1 MGIPFRIRAADP
13 MSHYR
18 TTLPVV
24 LLLFVAGMIPASA
37 QPATSSDS
45 TLGLAPE
52 VRTGTLDNG
61 LDYFI
66 RQNDRPEN
74 RAVMRLIVNVGSIEE
89 RPGEKGLAHFVEHM
103 LFNGTEQFE
112 KQELVSFL
120 ESTGMEFGPDVNA
133 STSFD
138 ETVYKLRIPT
148 DSAAIVETS
157 FDVLEQ
163 WAAHATL
170 SAEEIDKERGVV
182 IEEWRAREQNAQG
195 RMQKETLPKLL
206 YNSRYADRL
215 PIGDTSVVKNASVET
230 VRGFYE
236 RWYRPNLMGIVVVGD
251 LDPARVEEE
260 IRERFA
266 DMPNPADPVPRST
279 YEVPQHEETQF
290 AIATDPEFPVSVVS
304 LAYKTDD
311 RRLETVSDFRR
322 SLVTQMFVGTLN
334 ERLSEKSRTGEA
346 TFLRAQAYS
355 GGLVRPAR
363 IFGLQAQVP
372 EDSIVAGFE
381 DVLLEAERIRQ
392 HGITQAEL
400 VRRKREIEQSYEQAY
415 TDRENQNSS
424 NLAQEYVQHFLTGDA
439 APGIEAQYALVQDL
453 LPQITVEAVNRRAS
467 SVFHPEGR
475 VVTVQMPEK
484 DGLTPP
490 TEQALAAALK
500 QVRQRDVAPY
510 EEAVSDLPLV
520 PNKPSPGAV
529 TETNMIDT
537 LDVTEW
543 TLENGVR
550 VVVKPTDFE
559 EDEVRFTASSPG
571 GLSQVSDS
579 AYAFARHAASVVGRS
594 GVGAFTQTAL
604 EKKLAGKTVS
614 VSPYISSREEGL
626 QGNAAPEDLETLFQL
641 VYLYATA
648 PRADQNALQTYKK
661 QQRSYL
667 QNRAN
672 TPSAVFQD
680 SLVAALYGNHPR
692 VQAPPVEEINAL
704 TTEPLLAFYR
714 ERFADASDFTFT
726 FAGNVSLDSVKTLAE
741 QYLATL
747 PATQRTESV
756 RDVVPDLPD
765 EVVTKTV
772 RAGIGE
778 RANVLLIYH
787 GPFAYERENR
797 HALNTL
803 KDVLQI
809 ELREELREN
818 RSGVYNVGVSASTQG
833 PPDAGY
839 RFSINFVA
847 DPERAEG
854 LLAAARAEIDSVRSG
869 HVDPETVQSVKAQQR
884 RSRET
889 ALESNSFWVRS
900 LDFTFT
906 TEGED
911 PLQILEHDALVESIT
926 PPSVTE
932 TATTY
937 LREDRTVQGILY
949 PEDFGASGGEGTDS
963 PD

>member
-1 MGIPFRIRAADP
+1 MLRL
-13 MSHYR
+13 R
-18 TTLPVV
+18 TLLSVV
-24 LLLFVAGMIPASA
+24 LLLLGMGSA
-37 QPATSSDS
+37 QAQRATPADS
-45 TLGLAPE
+45 ALGLAPA
-52 VRTGTLDNG
+52 VRTGELDNG
-61 LDYFI
+61 LDFFI

-74 RAVMRLIVNVGSIEE
+74 RAVMRLVVDVGSIEE
-89 RPGEKGLAHFVEHM
+89 RPNEKGLAHFVEHM

-138 ETVYKLRIPT
+138 ETVYKLRVPT
-148 DSAAIVETS
+148 DSTAIVETA

-163 WAAHATL
+163 WAGHATL
-170 SAEEIDKERGVV
+170 AADEIDKERGVIV
-182 IEEWRAREQNAQG
+182 EEWRAREQNAGG

-215 PIGDTSVVKNASVET
+215 PIGDTTVVKSASPET

-236 RWYRPNLMGIVVVGD
+236 RWYRPNLMGVVVVGD
-251 LDPARVEEE
+251 LDPARVEQE

-266 DMPNPADPVPRST
+266 DMTNPANPAPRSS
-279 YEVPQHEETQF
+279 YDVPQHEETQY
-290 AIATDPEFPVSVVS
+290 AIATDPEFPVSLVS
-304 LAYKTDD
+304 VAYKTDD
-311 RRLETVSDFRR
+311 QTLATVGDFRR

-334 ERLSEKSRTGEA
+334 ERLSEKSRTGDT
-346 TFLRAQAYS
+346 TFLRAQAFS

-372 EDSIVAGFE
+372 EDSVIAGFE
-381 DVLLEAERIRQ
+381 DVLREAERMRQ
-392 HGITQAEL
+392 HGITEAEL

-424 NLAQEYVQHFLTGDA
+424 RLAQEYVQHVLTGDA
-439 APGIEAQYALVQDL
+439 APGIEVQYALVQDL
-453 LPQITVEAVNRRAS
+453 LPQITVDEVSRRAS
-467 SVFHPEGR
+467 TIFRPQGR

-484 DGLTPP
+484 EGLTPP
-490 TEQALAAALK
+490 TERELAAALE
-500 QVRQRDVAPY
+500 QVRQMDVAPY

-520 PNKPSPGAV
+520 SDKPSPGSVA
-529 TETNMIDT
+529 ETNTIDT
-537 LDVTEW
+537 LGVTEW

-571 GLSQVSDS
+571 GLSQVPDS
-579 AYAFARHAASVVGRS
+579 AYASARHAASVVGRS

-604 EKKLAGKTVS
+604 EKKLSGQTVS
-614 VSPYISSREEGL
+614 VSPYISSREEGF
-626 QGNAAPEDLETLFQL
+626 QGNAAPEDLETMFQL
-641 VYLYATA
+641 IHLYATE
-648 PRADQNALQTYKK
+648 PRADQNALQTYKQ
-661 QQRSYL
+661 QQRSFL

-672 TPSAVFQD
+672 TPNAVFQD

-692 VQAPPVEEINAL
+692 VQTPTVEEINAL
-704 TTEPLLAFYR
+704 ETESLLAFYR

-726 FAGNVSLDSVKTLAE
+726 LSGNVALDSVKTLAQ

-747 PATQRTESV
+747 PSTERTESV
-756 RDVVPDLPD
+756 RDVFPDLP
-765 EVVTKTV
+765 EAVVTKTV
-772 RAGIGE
+772 RAGIGQ
-778 RANVLLIYH
+778 RAIVLAIYH
-787 GPFAYERENR
+787 GPLTYKRENR

-803 KDVLQI
+803 KGVLEI

-847 DPERAEG
+847 DPERAED
-854 LLAAARAEIDSVRSG
+854 LLAAARAEIDSVRAG
-869 HVDPETVQSVKAQQR
+869 HVDPETVQSVQAQQR

-889 ALESNSFWVRS
+889 ALESNSFWVRA
-900 LDFTFT
+900 LDFTST

-911 PLQILEHDALVESIT
+911 PLDIYRHDTLVDAIT
-926 PPSVTE
+926 PASVTE

-937 LREDRTVQGILY
+937 LLEDRYVQGILY
-949 PEDFGASGGEGTDS
+949 PEGFGA
-963 PD
+963 PDEEEAGSSE